1 MAQWIPAETANEWVT
16 GDEEVA
22 FVDVR
27 EVARYGEGHP
37 LLAANV
43 PLSTLEIDVLRVVP
57 RTSTRI
63 VLTDGDGSLT
73 ELAANA
79 LERVGYNNVHIL
91 EGGASGWIKSGLTLF
106 PEIEVPGKAFG
117 AFAREAGRPQSIT
130 PAALK
135 RALAANE
142 DVVVLD
148 SRPHAE
154 YARGNIPGSI
164 AAPAGEALR
173 CFKDLVPSPST
184 KVVINCMSA
193 TRGTLGAL
201 MLNAANVP
209 NPVFFLQH
217 GTRGWQLDEH
227 ELEVGAMRHAKPPSA
242 EALAF
247 AQEKVAAMLKRARV
261 PVIDTEQWAAW
272 KGDGTRTTFTVDV
285 RTPGEFAAGHVAGSL
300 NAPEGAV
307 VMGPQEY
314 FATLNA
320 RVVLLDDDGV
330 RAGVA
335 ASWLSQMGLAE
346 VYVLRNGLRDAPIR
360 KGPYEGNR
368 PSANGIRR
376 ISAEELDLMRENGS
390 VRLVDVGH
398 SHAYARQH
406 IPGARWCSRAEA
418 GAFLMSANF
427 AFPTVLTSEDGLV
440 AELTAVEF
448 GRSLSVLRGGNESW
462 ASSGRELTNDHG
474 EYLCARHDRWLA
486 SSERPGDQK
495 RNVIDYL
502 GWEDELMRAVERAG
516 KYPFKNLLWI

>member
-91 EGGASGWIKSGLTLF
+91 EGGASGWVKSGLTLF

-173 CFKDLVPSPST
+173 S
-184 KVVINCMSA
+184 
-193 TRGTLGAL
+193 
-201 MLNAANVP
+201 
-209 NPVFFLQH
+209 
-217 GTRGWQLDEH
+217 
-227 ELEVGAMRHAKPPSA
+227 
-242 EALAF
+242 
-247 AQEKVAAMLKRARV
+247 
-261 PVIDTEQWAAW
+261 
-272 KGDGTRTTFTVDV
+272 
-285 RTPGEFAAGHVAGSL
+285 
-300 NAPEGAV
+300 
-307 VMGPQEY
+307 
-314 FATLNA
+314 
-320 RVVLLDDDGV
+320 
-330 RAGVA
+330 
-335 ASWLSQMGLAE
+335 
-346 VYVLRNGLRDAPIR
+346 
-360 KGPYEGNR
+360 
-368 PSANGIRR
+368 
-376 ISAEELDLMRENGS
+376 
-390 VRLVDVGH
+390 
-398 SHAYARQH
+398 
-406 IPGARWCSRAEA
+406 CS
-418 GAFLMSANF
+418 
-427 AFPTVLTSEDGLV
+427 
-440 AELTAVEF
+440 
-448 GRSLSVLRGGNESW
+448 
-462 ASSGRELTNDHG
+462 
-474 EYLCARHDRWLA
+474 
-486 SSERPGDQK
+486 
-495 RNVIDYL
+495 
-502 GWEDELMRAVERAG
+502 
-516 KYPFKNLLWI
+516 